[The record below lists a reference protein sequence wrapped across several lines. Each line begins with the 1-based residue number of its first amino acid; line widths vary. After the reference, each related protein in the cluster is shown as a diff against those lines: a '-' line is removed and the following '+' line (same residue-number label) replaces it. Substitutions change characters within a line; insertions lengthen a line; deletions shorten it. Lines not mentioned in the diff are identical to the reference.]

1 MSDSTKWENGVRR
14 GRTGVCVAD
23 QQFLYSPISK
33 MKIATHVKVEVF
45 TETRTREGREGRG
58 EWR

>member
-1 MSDSTKWENGVRR
+1 MECGG
-14 GRTGVCVAD
+14 GRKGVCVAD
-23 QQFLYSPISK
+23 QQLLYSSISK

-58 EWR
+58 KRR